1 MIHVIILLLL
11 YLFTYS
17 ILIVIVFSRFI
28 FINQE
33 DDYLMFTAYSHLGN
47 QKTQFEDIL
56 YEYQNIL
63 ERTFVYLRLD
73 TLTVESSKKSA

>member
-1 MIHVIILLLL
+1 MNDS
-11 YLFTYS
+11 FTFISFFYS

-33 DDYLMFTAYSHLGN
+33 GDFLMFTAYSHLAN

-56 YEYQNIL
+56 YEYENIL
-63 ERTFVYLRLD
+63 ERTCIYDSMR
-73 TLTVESSKKSA
+73 